1 MDFSSFPKLKPIV
14 SPATPERL
22 NLFYAKQK
30 SNPDYKKFLDR
41 GLPIFAVLDDHDYG
55 VNNGDST
62 YKYKR
67 ESAQALL
74 NFIGESN
81 NSMIRE
87 RANRGMGLYGVKVF
101 DFDQSIGSELLS
113 DYEAGLDFD
122 VVSNDEY
129 FSRKTA
135 STSSSRPNKKVAIY
149 LLDSRSNKSP
159 WKPGV
164 FKDFE
169 GDFLGDRQWEWLETA
184 VERSDASVNII
195 VQGLPVHPHRH
206 LDNDIEDW

>member
-74 NFIGESN
+74 NFIGESK

-101 DFDQSIGSELLS
+101 DFDQSRGSELLS

-164 FKDFE
+164 FKDIE

-195 VQGLPVHPHRH
+195 VQAG
-206 LDNDIEDW
+206 